1 MTWTQ
6 KRGSKF
12 GAKRTVTGGRQY
24 DSKKE
29 AGYAQTLELLRLAK
43 EVIEVRPQVSL
54 QLFAYGRKV
63 CVYRMDFV
71 VKTADKC
78 FRFDEVKGF
87 ETPLWGLKWKLLEA
101 NIDQPDFRNYNGFDA
116 DDDLSML
123 LVK

>member
-1 MTWTQ
+1 MGWTQ

-12 GAKRTVTGGRQY
+12 GAKKTVTGGRQY

-29 AGYAQTLELLRLAK
+29 AAYSQELELMRLAK
-43 EVIEVRPQVSL
+43 QVLEVRPQVTL
-54 QLFAYGRKV
+54 QLFAYGRKI
-63 CVYRMDFV
+63 CQYRMDFV

-87 ETPLWGLKWKLLEA
+87 ETDVWRIKWKLLEA
-101 NIDQPDFRNYNGFDA
+101 NIDQPDFRSYNGFSE

-123 LVK
+123 LIK